1 MSDAKLAAGL
11 GAVWVLARVG
21 YARAYRNAETL
32 GRWTVPCY
40 VVVNSMGLLTALRIA
55 RSFF

>member
-1 MSDAKLAAGL
+1 M
-11 GAVWVLARVG
+11 WVLARVG

-32 GRWTVPCY
+32 GRWTIPCY
-40 VVVNSMGLLTALRIA
+40 VVVNSMGLLTVLRIA